1 MASFAERMIGAA
13 KLDVKIYE
21 EVEADKNALGQA
33 IGVVLIASLAA
44 GIGTLSRAGM
54 SGLVVGLIAAL
65 VGWFI
70 WAFLTYVIGTKL
82 LPEPQTKSDMGELLR
97 TIGFSSSPGVIR
109 ILGII
114 PALEMI
120 AFLVAGIWMLVA
132 MVIAV
137 RQALDYSSTWRAVGV
152 CVIGW
157 IIQVIIMGLIF
168 AVIAGPQGPGSMSQP

>member
-1 MASFAERMIGAA
+1 MTSFAQRMIGAA

-33 IGVVLIASLAA
+33 LGVVLIASLAA
-44 GIGTLSRAGM
+44 GVGTLSRGGM
-54 SGLVVGLIAAL
+54 SGLVIGLIAAL